1 VSPFDLPKIHR
12 SRKPLAA
19 WLLAIVA
26 GLLGATLVIVVTQSP
41 GPGIEPDSTS
51 YVGAGESFARHAT
64 YRVPM
69 SDWQSPDSTAPLSH
83 FPPGY
88 PTAIALPI
96 LAGIPAVQSARVVN
110 AVAAFIDVGL
120 ATLLVASATGLG
132 TAAIAA
138 VAILVMRPFVL
149 NHLSMLSEPLF
160 LAVLVATLALMALVA
175 TATDP
180 RQQARR
186 AFVAGLLGAAA
197 TLTRYAGVAIGGA
210 VVLWM
215 IILPGSLRAR
225 LRRGAIALL
234 PQGILVGAWLVHVH
248 RTSGVHAIRS
258 IGTYGGFGATLRMGA
273 ATTVAWLVP
282 LSADQSLP
290 GRRWL
295 ALLLLIALAAI
306 TGAGT
311 RRAAPPTRA
320 VVAASFTLAI
330 CYALVIVVSRLL
342 ADPGIPFDE
351 RILIPL
357 FTLALIVAALAA
369 HGWWAGVHLPARII
383 GAIILVGWLVASAS
397 ASYDEADAALDT
409 GVDFAQDDWRDSP
422 LVAWAR
428 DSAAHQQ
435 IYTNWPPVMF
445 FHAGRASHELPD
457 ASRPDILRAFA
468 DTLRARHGAALV
480 FEQRNPDFIGPAD
493 LLGVPGLRRV
503 ATFPDG
509 SVFAPAP

>member
-1 VSPFDLPKIHR
+1 MSHFDLPKIYR

-51 YVGAGESFARHAT
+51 YVGAAESFARHGS

-69 SDWQSPDSTAPLSH
+69 SDWESPDSTAPLSH

-96 LAGIPAVQSARVVN
+96 VAGVPPVQSARVVN
-110 AVAAFIDVGL
+110 AVAAFLDVGI
-120 ATLLVASATGLG
+120 ATLLVATATGLG

-138 VAILVMRPFVL
+138 LAILVMRPFVL

-160 LAVLVATLALMALVA
+160 LAALVATLALMALVA
-175 TATDP
+175 TATDQ
-180 RQQARR
+180 RQQTRR
-186 AFVAGLLGAAA
+186 AFIAGLLGAAA
-197 TLTRYAGVAIGGA
+197 TLIRYAGVAIGGA

-215 IILPGSLRAR
+215 IVLPGSLRAR
-225 LRRGAIALL
+225 MRRAAIALV
-234 PQGILVGAWLVHVH
+234 PQGIFVGAWLVHVH

-258 IGTYGGFGATLRMGA
+258 IGAYGGFGATLRMGA

-295 ALLLLIALAAI
+295 ALLVLIGLAAI
-306 TGAGT
+306 IAVGT

-320 VVAASFTLAI
+320 IIAAAFTIAV
-330 CYALVIVVSRLL
+330 CYALVISLSRLL

-357 FTLALIVAALAA
+357 FILALVVAALAA
-369 HGWWAGVHLPARII
+369 PGSWAAAHLPARVI
-383 GAIILVGWLVASAS
+383 GAFVVVGWLVASGS
-397 ASYDEADAALDT
+397 ASYDEADAALDG
-409 GVDFAQDDWRDSP
+409 GVDFAQEQWRLSP
-422 LVAWAR
+422 LVTWAR
-428 DSAAHQQ
+428 DSAAGQQ
-435 IYTNWPPVMF
+435 IYTNWAPVIF
-445 FHAGRASHELPD
+445 FHAGRVSHELPNQV
-457 ASRPDILRAFA
+457 RPDILHAFA

-480 FEQRNPDFIGPAD
+480 FEQRNPDFIGPED
-493 LLGVPGLRRV
+493 LLAVPGLHRV